1 MKIALGSDEAGFDLK
16 NQIRE
21 YIESKGHEAVD
32 AGCYSTEP
40 VLYPLMA
47 EAACKKIIEGE
58 CERGI
63 LACGTG
69 IGMAISANKMPGIR
83 AAVGHDIFS
92 VERAVLSN
100 DAQVICFGARIIAF
114 QYVTR
119 LVDKFL
125 ELSYIDGPSTPKI
138 ECITHVEDKY
148 AGR

>member
-1 MKIALGSDEAGFDLK
+1 MKIVLGSDEAGFDLK
-16 NQIRE
+16 NQIKE
-21 YIESKGHEAVD
+21 YLEAKGYEVVD
-32 AGCYSTEP
+32 TGCHSAEP

-47 EAACKKIIEGE
+47 EVACEKIVDGE

-63 LACGTG
+63 LVCGTG
-69 IGMAISANKMPGIR
+69 IGMAMTANKIPGIR

-100 DAQVICFGARIIAF
+100 NAQVICFGARIVAF

-119 LVDKFL
+119 LVDRFL
-125 ELSYIDGPSTPKI
+125 ELSYIDGPPTPKI
-138 ECITHVEDKY
+138 ECMTEIENKH